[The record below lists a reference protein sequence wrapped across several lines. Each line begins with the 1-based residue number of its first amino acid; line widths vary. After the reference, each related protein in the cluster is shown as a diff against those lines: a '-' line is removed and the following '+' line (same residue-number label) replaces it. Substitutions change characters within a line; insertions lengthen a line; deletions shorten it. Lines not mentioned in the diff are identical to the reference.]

1 MSALDF
7 ESVVGASPLFQ
18 GLTPAQLREA
28 LTGAHEEYFARGR
41 YIFRQGGQAD
51 RFFLLRDGR
60 VGLEVGAPG
69 KASATLETLG
79 PGDAL
84 GWSWLV
90 PPYSWHFDARA
101 IEQTLAVVLDAGRLR
116 GLIDADAEVGRL
128 LTRRFLNVV
137 VDRLQATRLQLLDM
151 YGSPLD

>member
-1 MSALDF
+1 MSVLDI
-7 ESVVGASPLFQ
+7 ETAVGASPLFQ

-28 LTGAHEEYFARGR
+28 LAGAHEEYFAKGR

-51 RFFLLRDGR
+51 RFLLLREGR
-60 VGLEVGAPG
+60 VGLEIGAPG
-69 KASATLETLG
+69 KTPATLETLG

-90 PPYSWHFDARA
+90 PPYAWHFDARA
-101 IEQTLAVVLDAGRLR
+101 IDQTLAVVLDAARLR

-128 LTRRFLNVV
+128 LTRRFLSVV

-151 YGSPLD
+151 YASPLD